1 MRWWG
6 WARPKGRSETDW
18 SVIAGLRADG
28 AGVAQGKQKMGIGH
42 AQRRQAL
49 EVS

>member
-6 WARPKGRSETDW
+6 CARPKGPCETDW
-18 SVIAGLRADG
+18 SVIAGLRTDG
-28 AGVAQGKQKMGIGH
+28 EGVAQGKQEMGIGH